1 VIAKLTGRV
10 DGLVDGGCILDVNG
24 VGYLVA
30 CSTRTASALPPPPE
44 RAVVLVETQARE
56 NAIALYGFADEA
68 ERNAFR
74 ALTRIQGV
82 GPAVALG
89 ILSAFSPD
97 ALADAVRTADKAS
110 LGRAKGVGPKL
121 VGRLLIELRDW
132 AGAQTRPGVRSGA
145 TALAGRGGGVGRRR
159 DGHRAGGGRRVRP
172 GQPRLAAA
180 RSHGRRQ
187 PRARPPRRR
196 SAARRR
202 DPRQHARVGAAMS
215 DEAGRLTSGERLEE
229 DTGENSLRPQ
239 SLDDFVGQRG
249 LRENL
254 KVFIEAARGRAEAL
268 DHLLFY
274 GPPGLGKTTL
284 SQIVS
289 RELGV
294 GFRAT
299 SGPLLVRS
307 GDLAAI
313 LTNLQPRDVLFIDEI
328 HRLQPPSRKRS
339 TRRWRTSASTSSSA
353 RGRRRARCG
362 STCRP
367 SP

>member
-132 AGAQTRPGVRSGA
+132 AGAQSRPGVRSGA
-145 TALAGRGGGVGRRR
+145 TALPAVAAVSGVAGMGTGLEADAVSALVNLGW
-159 DGHRAGGGRRVRP
+159 
-172 GQPRLAAA
+172 
-180 RSHGRRQ
+180 RQ
-187 PRARPPRRR
+187 PEAMAAVSRAL
-196 SAARRR
+196 
-202 DPRQHARVGAAMS
+202 
-215 DEAGRLTSGERLEE
+215 GRLGGEA
-229 DTGENSLRPQ
+229 P
-239 SLDDFVGQRG
+239 
-249 LRENL
+249 
-254 KVFIEAARGRAEAL
+254 
-268 DHLLFY
+268 
-274 GPPGLGKTTL
+274 LGDVIRD
-284 SQIVS
+284 SM
-289 RELGV
+289 REL
-294 GFRAT
+294 A
-299 SGPLLVRS
+299 
-307 GDLAAI
+307 
-313 LTNLQPRDVLFIDEI
+313 PR
-328 HRLQPPSRKRS
+328 
-339 TRRWRTSASTSSSA
+339 
-353 RGRRRARCG
+353 
-362 STCRP
+362 
-367 SP
+367 

>member
-1 VIAKLTGRV
+1 MIAKLTGRV

-97 ALADAVRTADKAS
+97 ALADAVRTADKVS

-145 TALAGRGGGVGRRR
+145 TALPAVAAVSGVAGMGTGLEADAVSALVNLGW
-159 DGHRAGGGRRVRP
+159 
-172 GQPRLAAA
+172 
-180 RSHGRRQ
+180 RQ
-187 PRARPPRRR
+187 PEAMAAVSRAL
-196 SAARRR
+196 
-202 DPRQHARVGAAMS
+202 
-215 DEAGRLTSGERLEE
+215 GRLGGEA
-229 DTGENSLRPQ
+229 P
-239 SLDDFVGQRG
+239 
-249 LRENL
+249 
-254 KVFIEAARGRAEAL
+254 
-268 DHLLFY
+268 
-274 GPPGLGKTTL
+274 LGDVIRD
-284 SQIVS
+284 SM
-289 RELGV
+289 REL
-294 GFRAT
+294 A
-299 SGPLLVRS
+299 
-307 GDLAAI
+307 
-313 LTNLQPRDVLFIDEI
+313 PR
-328 HRLQPPSRKRS
+328 
-339 TRRWRTSASTSSSA
+339 
-353 RGRRRARCG
+353 
-362 STCRP
+362 
-367 SP
+367 

>member
-145 TALAGRGGGVGRRR
+145 TALPAVAAVSGVAGMGTGLEADAVSALVNLGW
-159 DGHRAGGGRRVRP
+159 
-172 GQPRLAAA
+172 
-180 RSHGRRQ
+180 RQ
-187 PRARPPRRR
+187 PEAMAAVSRAL
-196 SAARRR
+196 
-202 DPRQHARVGAAMS
+202 
-215 DEAGRLTSGERLEE
+215 GRLGGEA
-229 DTGENSLRPQ
+229 P
-239 SLDDFVGQRG
+239 
-249 LRENL
+249 
-254 KVFIEAARGRAEAL
+254 
-268 DHLLFY
+268 
-274 GPPGLGKTTL
+274 LGDVIRD
-284 SQIVS
+284 SM
-289 RELGV
+289 REL
-294 GFRAT
+294 A
-299 SGPLLVRS
+299 
-307 GDLAAI
+307 
-313 LTNLQPRDVLFIDEI
+313 PR
-328 HRLQPPSRKRS
+328 
-339 TRRWRTSASTSSSA
+339 
-353 RGRRRARCG
+353 
-362 STCRP
+362 
-367 SP
+367 